1 MKTKIAIKL
10 MVLAASLL
18 SGTAFSQGLYA
29 KINAGYG
36 LNMSSQNV
44 DYFHFINYTIDTAS
58 STQEQVKTSLGKGLA
73 FEGAVGY
80 MFNKNIGAEIG
91 VSYLLGTKTQTNQ
104 TLYGSQRNNSL
115 SANMLRINPSF
126 VVSCGYE
133 KINPY
138 AKLGLI
144 IGFGKIFYEDD
155 YTSAGG
161 SVVSEIMELSG
172 GIALGLNAGAGVT
185 YNLSEKLSL
194 FGEINM
200 VNLSYSPTQGKLTKS
215 TIDGTDRLSDLTTAE
230 KEVDFV
236 DSYTTDTNTP
246 YLDTS
251 PRKEL
256 KESFPFGSVGV
267 NVGIII
273 TM

>member
-1 MKTKIAIKL
+1 
-10 MVLAASLL
+10 MVLTASLF
-18 SGTAFSQGLYA
+18 SGRIYSQGIYA

-36 LNMSSQNV
+36 LQMSSRNI
-44 DYFHFINYTIDTAS
+44 DYFSFTNFSIDTTS
-58 STQEQVKTSLGKGLA
+58 STQEQVKTSLGKGLV

-80 MFNKNIGAEIG
+80 LFNKNIGVELG

-104 TLYGSQRNNSL
+104 TLYGSRRNNSL

-126 VVSCGYE
+126 VVSCGFE

-172 GIALGLNAGAGVT
+172 GIALGLNAGAGIM
-185 YNLSEKLSL
+185 YHLNEKLSL

-200 VNLSYSPTQGKLTKS
+200 VNLSYSPSRGELTKS
-215 TIDGTDRLSDLTTAE
+215 TINGTDRLPDLTIAE

-246 YLDTS
+246 YTHTE
-251 PRKEL
+251 PREEL
-256 KESFPFGSVGV
+256 KESFPFGSAGL
-267 NVGIII
+267 NVGIKINL
-273 TM
+273 

>member
-1 MKTKIAIKL
+1 MKAKIAIAL
-10 MVLAASLL
+10 MVLVASLF
-18 SGTAFSQGLYA
+18 SGRIYSQGSYA

-36 LNMSSQNV
+36 LQMSSQNI
-44 DYFHFINYTIDTAS
+44 DYFSFTNFSIDTAS
-58 STQEQVKTSLGKGLA
+58 STQEQVKTSLGKGLV

-80 MFNKNIGAEIG
+80 LFNKNIGVELD

-104 TLYGSQRNNSL
+104 TLYGSRRNNSL

-126 VVSCGYE
+126 VVSCGFE

-155 YTSAGG
+155 YTSASG

-172 GIALGLNAGAGVT
+172 GIALGLNAGAGIM
-185 YNLSEKLSL
+185 YHLNEKLSL

-200 VNLSYSPTQGKLTKS
+200 VNLSYSPSRGELTKS
-215 TIDGTDRLSDLTTAE
+215 TINGTDRLPDLTIAE

-246 YLDTS
+246 YTHTE
-251 PRKEL
+251 PREEL
-256 KESFPFGSVGV
+256 KESFPFGSAGL
-267 NVGIII
+267 NVGIKINL
-273 TM
+273 

>member
-1 MKTKIAIKL
+1 
-10 MVLAASLL
+10 
-18 SGTAFSQGLYA
+18 YA

-36 LNMSSQNV
+36 LQMSSQNI
-44 DYFHFINYTIDTAS
+44 DYFSFTNFSIDTAS
-58 STQEQVKTSLGKGLA
+58 STQEQVKTSLGKGLV

-80 MFNKNIGAEIG
+80 LFNKNIGVELD

-104 TLYGSQRNNSL
+104 TLYGSRRNNSL

-126 VVSCGYE
+126 VVSCGFE

-155 YTSAGG
+155 YTSASG

-172 GIALGLNAGAGVT
+172 GIALGLNAGAGIM
-185 YNLSEKLSL
+185 YHLNEKLSL

-200 VNLSYSPTQGKLTKS
+200 VNLSYSPSRGELTKS
-215 TIDGTDRLSDLTTAE
+215 TINGTDRLPDLTIAE

-246 YLDTS
+246 YTHTE
-251 PRKEL
+251 PREEL
-256 KESFPFGSVGV
+256 KESFPFGSAGL
-267 NVGIII
+267 NVGIKINL
-273 TM
+273 